1 MKSRRGW
8 MEYSRSADGHALGA
22 MDREILRNASSVV
35 GVDEVGRGA
44 LAGPVVVCAAS
55 FTTIPDD
62 PGIQDSKRLSPKRR
76 RKAVNRLRAGEVH
89 WAVCEIWED
98 VIDRLNILE
107 STRLA
112 MRAAASVLADPDAVV
127 ITDHVDPGDIGCR
140 VLSPK
145 SADRDYF
152 CVAAASILAKVHRDR
167 IMVDLGEMH
176 PHWEWRS
183 NKGYGTVAHRRALQN
198 YGSTA
203 FHRKSFRWSP
213 VLS

>member
-1 MKSRRGW
+1 
-8 MEYSRSADGHALGA
+8 
-22 MDREILRNASSVV
+22 MDRKLLRDAGSVV

-55 FTTIPDD
+55 FTAIPDD

-76 RKAVNRLRAGEVH
+76 REAVDRLRAVGARWV
-89 WAVCEIWED
+89 VCEIWED

-112 MRAAASVLADPDAVV
+112 MHSAASALVDPAAIV
-127 ITDHVDPGDIGCR
+127 ITDHVDPGDLGCR

-167 IMVDLGEMH
+167 IMVELGTDY
-176 PHWEWRS
+176 PHWDWHS

-198 YGSTA
+198 HGSTV
-203 FHRKSFRWSP
+203 FHRRSFRWSL
-213 VLS
+213 VLP